1 MIGKGRSISHTRA
14 SMSYGWNQEKDAEVV
29 YSKHLVG
36 ETPKAIT
43 EEFKIIQEQNARCT
57 NNTLSFVLS
66 PTIEEGKELD
76 AKALGEITE
85 KFLKEMKLRE
95 HQAIGFVH
103 RDRQHTHVHVYVN
116 RIDFNGRAYNDS
128 FIGKRSQ
135 QAAEN
140 VAKETGLTTA
150 REVQREKLDRIKLI
164 RFEIKQVHE
173 KVMAEHRPKDLDR
186 YIKLM
191 GEKDIKVVPS
201 INKSNRLQGFRFE
214 FKGHSLKGSEVHR
227 SMSGSRLT
235 MGIAEHALK
244 GFLQNKGRT
253 VSLMGKATELS
264 GNIAVK
270 VAKQV
275 FKQAIQKSAGFEIGY

>member
-1 MIGKGRSISHTRA
+1 MIGKGKSISHTRA
-14 SMSYGWNQEKDAEVV
+14 SMQYGWNQEKDAEVV
-29 YSKHLVG
+29 YSKHLAG
-36 ETPKAIT
+36 ETPEQIT

-66 PTIEEGKELD
+66 PTIQEGKELS
-76 AKALGEITE
+76 AKSLGEITD
-85 KFLKEMKLRE
+85 KFLKEMKLQE

-103 RDRQHTHVHVYVN
+103 RDQQHTHVHLYVN
-116 RIDFNGRAYNDS
+116 RIDFSGRAYNDS

-140 VAKETGLTTA
+140 VAKEMGLTTA
-150 REVQREKLDRIKLI
+150 REVQQEKLDRIKLI
-164 RFEIKQVHE
+164 RFEIKQIHE

-191 GEKDIKVVPS
+191 EEKDIKVVPS

-227 SMSGSRLT
+227 SMSGSRLV
-235 MGIAEHALK
+235 MGIGENAGK
-244 GFLQNKGRT
+244 GFVKNKDNT
-253 VSLMGKATELS
+253 VSLMGRATQLS
-264 GNIAVK
+264 GNIVLK
-270 VAKQV
+270 
-275 FKQAIQKSAGFEIGY
+275 

>member
-29 YSKHLVG
+29 YSKHLAG
-36 ETPKAIT
+36 ETPEQIT
-43 EEFKIIQEQNARCT
+43 EEFKIIQGQNARCT

-76 AKALGEITE
+76 AKALNEITE
-85 KFLKEMKLRE
+85 KFLKEMKLQE
-95 HQAIGFVH
+95 HQAIAFVH
-103 RDRQHTHVHVYVN
+103 RDRAHTHVHVYVN

-140 VAKETGLTTA
+140 VAKEMGLTTA
-150 REVQREKLDRIKLI
+150 REVQQEKLDRIKLI
-164 RFEIKQVHE
+164 RFEIKQVHV
-173 KVMAEHRPKDLDR
+173 KVMAQHRPKDLDR
-186 YIKLM
+186 YIRLM
-191 GEKDIKVVPS
+191 GEKDIDVVPS

-227 SMSGSRLT
+227 SMSGSRLL
-235 MGIAEHALK
+235 MGIGEHAGKDLVK
-244 GFLQNKGRT
+244 NKENT
-253 VSLMGKATELS
+253 ISLMGKAVQLS
-264 GNIAVK
+264 GNIAMK
-270 VAKQV
+270 VAKRV
-275 FKQAIQKSAGFEIGY
+275 IKQAIQKSAGFEIGY

>member
-29 YSKHLVG
+29 YSKHLVE

>member
-1 MIGKGRSISHTRA
+1 MIGKGKSISHTRA

-29 YSKHLVG
+29 YSKHLAG

-66 PTIEEGKELD
+66 PTIEEGKELN

-85 KFLKEMKLRE
+85 KFLKEMKLQE

-140 VAKETGLTTA
+140 VAKEMGLTTA
-150 REVQREKLDRIKLI
+150 REVQQEKLDRIKLI

-173 KVMAEHRPKDLDR
+173 KVMAEHRPKNLDR

-191 GEKDIKVVPS
+191 KENNVKVVPS
-201 INKSNRLQGFRFE
+201 INKSNQLQGFRFE
-214 FKGHSLKGSEVHR
+214 YKGHSLKGSEVHR
-227 SMSGSRLT
+227 SMSGSRLL
-235 MGIAEHALK
+235 MGIGEHAQK
-244 GFLQNKGRT
+244 GFLQNQGRT
-253 VSLMGKATELS
+253 VSLLGKATELS
-264 GNIAVK
+264 GNIAIKLAKTVI
-270 VAKQV
+270 KQV
-275 FKQAIQKSAGFEIGY
+275 IQKSAGFEIGY

>member
-29 YSKHLVG
+29 YSKHLAG
-36 ETPKAIT
+36 ETPKEIT

-57 NNTLSFVLS
+57 NNSLSFVLS
-66 PTIEEGKELD
+66 PTREEGKELD

-85 KFLKEMKLRE
+85 KFLKEMKLQE

-103 RDRQHTHVHVYVN
+103 RDQQHTHVHLYVN
-116 RIDFNGRAYNDS
+116 RIDFNGTAYNDS
-128 FIGKRSQ
+128 FIGKKSQ

-140 VAKETGLTTA
+140 VAKDMGLTTVK
-150 REVQREKLDRIKLI
+150 EVQQEKLDKIKLI

-227 SMSGSRLT
+227 SMSGSRLL
-235 MGIAEHALK
+235 MGIGEHAGK
-244 GFLQNKGRT
+244 GLVKNKDNT
-253 VSLMGKATELS
+253 VSLMGRATQLS
-264 GNIAVK
+264 GNIAMK
-270 VAKQV
+270 IAKQV
-275 FKQAIQKSAGFEIGY
+275 IKQAIQKSAGFEIGY

>member
-1 MIGKGRSISHTRA
+1 MIGKGKSISHTRA
-14 SMSYGWNQEKDAEVV
+14 SMQYGWNQEKDAEVV
-29 YSKHLVG
+29 YSKHLAG
-36 ETPKAIT
+36 ETPEQIT

-66 PTIEEGKELD
+66 PTIQEGKELS
-76 AKALGEITE
+76 AKSLGEITE
-85 KFLKEMKLRE
+85 KFLKEMKLQE

-103 RDRQHTHVHVYVN
+103 RDQQHTHVHLYVN
-116 RIDFNGRAYNDS
+116 RIDFSGKAYNDS

-140 VAKETGLTTA
+140 VAKEMGLTTA
-150 REVQREKLDRIKLI
+150 REVQQEKLDRIKLI
-164 RFEIKQVHE
+164 RFEIKQIHE

-191 GEKDIKVVPS
+191 EEKDIKVVPS

-227 SMSGSRLT
+227 SMSGSRL
-235 MGIAEHALK
+235 
-244 GFLQNKGRT
+244 
-253 VSLMGKATELS
+253 LS
-264 GNIAVK
+264 GLSTDMKIQKRLEKAP
-270 VAKQV
+270 
-275 FKQAIQKSAGFEIGY
+275 AIQ

>member
-1 MIGKGRSISHTRA
+1 MIGKGRSISHTGA

-29 YSKHLVG
+29 FSQHLAG
-36 ETPKAIT
+36 ENPEQIT
-43 EEFKIIQEQNARCT
+43 EEFKIIQGQNARCT

-66 PTIEEGKELD
+66 PTIEDGKELN
-76 AKALGEITE
+76 AKALKEITE
-85 KFLKEMKLRE
+85 KFLKEMKLQE

-103 RDRQHTHVHVYVN
+103 RDLQHTHVHVYVN

-140 VAKETGLTTA
+140 VAKEMGLTTA
-150 REVQREKLDRIKLI
+150 REVQQEKLDRIKFL
-164 RFEIKQVHE
+164 RYEIKHIHE
-173 KVMAEHRPKDLDR
+173 KVMGEHRPRDLDQ

-201 INKSNRLQGFRFE
+201 INKSNRLQGLRFE

-227 SMSGSRLT
+227 SMSGSRLV
-235 MGIAEHALK
+235 MGIGEHAGK
-244 GFLQNKGRT
+244 GLVKNKDNT
-253 VSLMGKATELS
+253 VSLMGKAVQLS
-264 GNIAVK
+264 GNIGMK

-275 FKQAIQKSAGFEIGY
+275 IKQAIQKSAGFEIGY

>member
-1 MIGKGRSISHTRA
+1 MIGKGKSISHTRA

-29 YSKHLVG
+29 YSKHLAG
-36 ETPKAIT
+36 ETPEQIT
-43 EEFKIIQEQNARCT
+43 QEFKIIQDQNARCT
-57 NNTLSFVLS
+57 NNTLSFILS
-66 PTIEEGKELD
+66 PTIQDGKQLSSRS
-76 AKALGEITE
+76 LGEITE
-85 KFLKEMKLRE
+85 KFLKEMKLQE

-140 VAKETGLTTA
+140 VAKEMGLTTA
-150 REVQREKLDRIKLI
+150 REVQQEKLDRIKLI

-173 KVMAEHRPKDLDR
+173 KVMAEHRPQDLDR
-186 YIKLM
+186 YIRLM
-191 GEKDIKVVPS
+191 GEKDINVVPS

-227 SMSGSRLT
+227 SMSGSRLL
-235 MGIAEHALK
+235 MGIGEHAGK
-244 GFLQNKGRT
+244 GLVKNKDNT
-253 VSLMGKATELS
+253 ISLMGKAVQLS
-264 GNIAVK
+264 GNIAMK
-270 VAKQV
+270 VAKRV
-275 FKQAIQKSAGFEIGY
+275 IKQAIQKSAVFEIGY